1 MFTLNPTPPEALHNA
16 LEKTSK
22 QMTPTVFCS
31 LSFSSSYFSETR
43 FLIYSL
49 FIRFSC
55 ARRSD
60 LRFKFK
66 RLCCPYRF
74 IFSPKEDLI
83 LLALASSFGIHSA
96 PSISHQVPLRHVNRM
111 VHLHKL
117 LRAEKKHTQK
127 IFSSRD
133 EIFAQRLQQQAMLCE
148 NCGRKDQSK
157 RLKSDEK
164 LLHHQAINIISKF
177 KIHNKKKQDAQETRC
192 LGGA

>member
-1 MFTLNPTPPEALHNA
+1 
-16 LEKTSK
+16 
-22 QMTPTVFCS
+22 MTPTVFCS

-127 IFSSRD
+127 ISFLLEMKSSPKGYNNKRCFARIVEEKTKAKKQRSFCTMRPLTSSRNLK
-133 EIFAQRLQQQAMLCE
+133 FTT
-148 NCGRKDQSK
+148 RK
-157 RLKSDEK
+157 
-164 LLHHQAINIISKF
+164 
-177 KIHNKKKQDAQETRC
+177 NKMRKKQDA
-192 LGGA
+192 LGAHKSGPIVMFAVRRF